1 MTCALYAQVL
11 VFSSFF
17 PMSPPLALPNATP
30 AAPLQLL
37 GLNPSRAALGR
48 LRRRHSDWA
57 GSQATTCHRLAAEV
71 GFNGPCV
78 YALCPMRPCTCS
90 LFFLSPV
97 VTAASTAKR
106 NSGCPTP
113 APRSSGHPPPRR
125 VPCGAPPMPCTSHQS
140 CPSTCR
146 PQLCTKMKSRLL
158 CSSLLVLSC
167 LPET

>member
-57 GSQATTCHRLAAEV
+57 GSQATTCHRLAAEASMGHV
-71 GFNGPCV
+71 CMPC
-78 YALCPMRPCTCS
+78 ALCAHVPVLS
-90 LFFLSPV
+90 SFFPLLSPLL
-97 VTAASTAKR
+97 
-106 NSGCPTP
+106 
-113 APRSSGHPPPRR
+113 
-125 VPCGAPPMPCTSHQS
+125 APPNATLAAPLQLLAPQATRPHAAFPAAHHPCHAPATRAALAPAGPS
-140 CPSTCR
+140 CAR
-146 PQLCTKMKSRLL
+146 R
-158 CSSLLVLSC
+158 
-167 LPET
+167 